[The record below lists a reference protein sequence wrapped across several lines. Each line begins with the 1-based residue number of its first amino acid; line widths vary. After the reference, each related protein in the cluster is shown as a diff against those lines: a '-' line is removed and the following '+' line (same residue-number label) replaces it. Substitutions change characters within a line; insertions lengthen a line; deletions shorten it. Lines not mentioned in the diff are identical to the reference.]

1 MSFEVQGDKEE
12 SNTNA
17 NDAERA
23 AGSTGQ
29 AVTQGDIKIA
39 LRAKQAALEVV
50 LDNVSLMSAQARL
63 TRCVDPE
70 WWTQTFQLL
79 DGEIAKL
86 RTQLLEGA
94 SFEEIVYAA
103 EEAGES
109 ITRLA
114 ERLGVDVEQ
123 IANLFNHSDRVAL

>member
-12 SNTNA
+12 SSNNTT
-17 NDAERA
+17 DPQRD
-23 AGSTGQ
+23 AGSVGEAITP
-29 AVTQGDIKIA
+29 GDIKIT

-70 WWTQTFQLL
+70 WWTQVFQIL
-79 DGEIAKL
+79 DIEIAKL

-114 ERLGVDVEQ
+114 ERLGVDIEK
-123 IANLFNHSDRVAL
+123 IAHLFNHSDHVTL

>member
-1 MSFEVQGDKEE
+1 MSFEVQGDKDE
-12 SNTNA
+12 SNANA
-17 NDAERA
+17 NAADRD
-23 AGSTGQ
+23 AGSVGEAITP
-29 AVTQGDIKIA
+29 GDIKIA

-63 TRCVDPE
+63 TRCVDPQ
-70 WWTQTFQLL
+70 WWTQVFQIL
-79 DGEIAKL
+79 DAEIAKL

-114 ERLGVDVEQ
+114 ERLGVDVEK
-123 IANLFNHSDRVAL
+123 IANLFNHSDHVAL

>member
-1 MSFEVQGDKEE
+1 MSFEVQGEKTD
-12 SNTNA
+12 SNTTDSQRDVGGTA
-17 NDAERA
+17 
-23 AGSTGQ
+23 Q
-29 AVTQGDIKIA
+29 ASPPGDIKIA

-63 TRCVDPE
+63 TTCIDKDRWPE
-70 WWTQTFQLL
+70 VFDML
-79 DGEIAKL
+79 DTEISDL

-114 ERLGVDVEQ
+114 HRLGVDIEK
-123 IANLFNHSDRVAL
+123 ITHLFNHSDHVAL